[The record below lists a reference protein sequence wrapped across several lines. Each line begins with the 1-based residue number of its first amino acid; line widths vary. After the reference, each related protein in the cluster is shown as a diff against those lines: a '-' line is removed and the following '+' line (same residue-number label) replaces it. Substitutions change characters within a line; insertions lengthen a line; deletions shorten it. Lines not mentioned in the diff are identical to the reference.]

1 MTREELL
8 KKLYYALKNPAAY
21 AGKSK
26 LFKEVKKHDS
36 NIPIKD
42 VEELLKSQL
51 PYILHKLI
59 RLNFSSGPV
68 MVYRIDGNWQID
80 LVDMIKFLKHNDG
93 FSLIMLVI
101 DIFYLSIHD

>member
-1 MTREELL
+1 MTKEELL

-42 VEELLKSQL
+42 VEELLKFQL

-68 MVYRIDGNWQID
+68 MVN
-80 LVDMIKFLKHNDG
+80 
-93 FSLIMLVI
+93 
-101 DIFYLSIHD
+101 

>member
-1 MTREELL
+1 MTKEELL

-26 LFKEVKKHDS
+26 LFKEVKKNDS
-36 NIPIKD
+36 NIPIED

-51 PYILHKLI
+51 PYTLHKLI
-59 RLNFSSGPV
+59 RLNFNTGPV
-68 MVYRIDGNWQID
+68 VVHRIDDNWQIS

-101 DIFYLSIHD
+101 DILSKYT